1 MLSVGMARSRLI
13 AMMVFET
20 LLMTTLGI
28 LAGSAVSYPFLHYMK
43 VNPIPLAGVAA
54 DTYEEMGI
62 EPLLMTS
69 TDISILVDNGL
80 FLFVISCLI
89 AIYPIVKIW
98 KMNPVEAMHR

>member
-1 MLSVGMARSRLI
+1 MARGRLI

-28 LAGSAVSYPFLHYMK
+28 LAGLAVSYPFLYYLK
-43 VNPIPLAGVAA
+43 VNPIPLGGVAA
-54 DTYEEMGI
+54 DAYEDMGI
-62 EPLLMTS
+62 ETLLMTS

-80 FLFVISCLI
+80 FLFVTSCLI

-98 KMNPVEAMHR
+98 KMKPVEAMHK